1 MDLEHVELRPIE
13 GAEIQTAALVAARGM
28 RDNPLH
34 VAAIGDDPERRV
46 RVMQRV
52 FSRLLTLPGRE
63 TFGAWDGDRLVGVAD
78 STEPGR
84 CQPSPRDQLRL
95 APALVM
101 AGRAAPRM
109 SRWLSTWA
117 KHDPEPQHS
126 HFGPLAVDPDLQ
138 GKGIGSLL
146 LSAYCRRLDEAGLL
160 GYLETDKPE
169 NVRLYER
176 FGFAVTAEADV
187 IGVKNWFMTREAL
200 PQGERLTTTP

>member
-1 MDLEHVELRPIE
+1 MAGLENVEVRLIE
-13 GAEIQTAALVAARGM
+13 GDELQAAALVAAKGM

-63 TFGAWDGDRLVGVAD
+63 TLGAWDGERLVAVAD
-78 STEPGR
+78 STDPGR
-84 CQPSPRDQLRL
+84 CQPSPRDQMRL
-95 APALVM
+95 APAMVM

-109 SRWLSTWA
+109 SRWLSAWA
-117 KHDPEPQHS
+117 KHDPDRQHS

-138 GKGIGSLL
+138 GQGIGSLL
-146 LSAYCRRLDEAGLL
+146 LSAYCRRLDQAGLL

-187 IGVKNWFMTREAL
+187 IGVKNWFMTREVP
-200 PQGERLTTTP
+200 PQGSDRS